1 MLLDQVVSTVN
12 SVTLLM
18 LVYAS
23 FSGSVVVVVIVSAT
37 LEDVD
42 VYRLL
47 FGIVRATKYLLS
59 RELLSN
65 DCVPIATFG

>member
-1 MLLDQVVSTVN
+1 MLLDQVVSTIN

-23 FSGSVVVVVIVSAT
+23 FSGSVVVIVSAT

-42 VYRLL
+42 VYRPL
-47 FGIVRATKYLLS
+47 FAIVRAIRYLLS

>member
-23 FSGSVVVVVIVSAT
+23 FSGSVVVIVSAT
-37 LEDVD
+37 LEDIYTPTIW
-42 VYRLL
+42 YRTCDEIPPL
-47 FGIVRATKYLLS
+47 

>member
-1 MLLDQVVSTVN
+1 MLLDQVASAIN

-23 FSGSVVVVVIVSAT
+23 FSGSVVVIVSAT

>member
-1 MLLDQVVSTVN
+1 MLLDQVVSTIN

-42 VYRLL
+42 VYRPL
-47 FGIVRATKYLLS
+47 FAIVRAIRYLLS